1 MTLRHVIAIACRSP
15 SLAGS
20 AERSDY
26 GGGVAEQVIVI
37 VTRSDEAQFALTQ
50 AIQVRSE
57 RFSVFP
63 VESTDAALRSV
74 VAIQPAAVVLPYES
88 RDVIRHI
95 VDMKRLAP
103 DAPVIVTSEH
113 GIVPEVLQAGA
124 DAMIQES
131 RSMIE
136 EVVVKLD
143 EMIPDDDAFLEE

>member
-1 MTLRHVIAIACRSP
+1 M
-15 SLAGS
+15 
-20 AERSDY
+20 
-26 GGGVAEQVIVI
+26 AEQVIVI
-37 VTRSDEAQFALTQ
+37 VTRSEEAQFALTQ

-63 VESTDAALRSV
+63 VDSTAAAVRSV

-88 RDVIRHI
+88 EDVIRQI

-103 DAPVIVTSEH
+103 EAPVIVTSEH
-113 GIVPEVLQAGA
+113 GIVPEVLEAGA

-136 EVVVKLD
+136 EIVVKLD
-143 EMIPDDDAFLEE
+143 EMVPDDDAYFEE